1 VSKRIW
7 ATLEWKVILDESEL
21 IRKAQTGDLES
32 FAKLVALHQKS
43 VRACVSVRVNSPH
56 DADDIA
62 QEVFLT
68 AHRRLHELDAGQSL
82 GPWLRTVAFFI
93 LKNHLRKL
101 QRSPVHAVEE
111 ITQLADT
118 ALIQEDPDD
127 RDEARMAAMQHC
139 LGKLEAPARD
149 LIRLR
154 YEEDLS
160 LQEIGT
166 RLNRKHSALTMALH
180 RLRQS
185 LKDCVAAQLM
195 EAKP

>member
-1 VSKRIW
+1 VSIPLL
-7 ATLEWKVILDESEL
+7 ATVQDDVILDEPEL
-21 IRKAQTGDLES
+21 IRKAQAGDLES

-43 VRACVSVRVNSPH
+43 VRACVAVRVNSPH

-68 AHRRLHELDAGQSL
+68 AHRRLNELDGSQSL

-93 LKNHLRKL
+93 LKNHQRKL
-101 QRSPVHAVEE
+101 QRSPNSTVEE
-111 ITQLADT
+111 IALLADD
-118 ALIQEDPDD
+118 ALIQDEPDD
-127 RDEARMAAMQHC
+127 RDEARMAAMQLC

-160 LQEIGT
+160 LQEIGM

-185 LKDCVAAQLM
+185 LRDCVEAQLM
-195 EAKP
+195 EA